1 LSTFFQPPAKAKR
14 KSPPSPE
21 IILQP
26 RKRTSPL
33 PEVDPDPLVDTDIPE
48 LGPDPVEEAAIAQA
62 VAEADQ
68 ERSEQRAV
76 QKAKAAPVWNELFA
90 KKLPPLCTVHQKPC
104 KDFSKSP
111 NPSAHGS

>member
-1 LSTFFQPPAKAKR
+1 M
-14 KSPPSPE
+14 
-21 IILQP
+21 
-26 RKRTSPL
+26 
-33 PEVDPDPLVDTDIPE
+33 PEVDPLVDTDIPE
-48 LGPDPVEEAAIAQA
+48 LRPDPEEEAQIAQA

-104 KDFSKSP
+104 KDFSKSTQVIC
-111 NPSAHGS
+111 

>member
-1 LSTFFQPPAKAKR
+1 M
-14 KSPPSPE
+14 
-21 IILQP
+21 
-26 RKRTSPL
+26 
-33 PEVDPDPLVDTDIPE
+33 DTDIPE
-48 LGPDPVEEAAIAQA
+48 LGPDPAEEALIAQA

-104 KDFSKSP
+104 KDFSKS
-111 NPSAHGS
+111 SRRSSTMSKELI